1 MKMIKLSYF
10 ISSVTTPSFA
20 NPSFVERK
28 HELVAVCQYKKKNIF
43 LLWLIELLPSFMSK
57 YLKMFLC
64 IYISSLHSEVEKEM
78 LVSCINSGRSPNE
91 INKYHRNLKSH

>member
-28 HELVAVCQYKKKNIF
+28 HELVAVCQYKKKNH
-43 LLWLIELLPSFMSK
+43 LSA
-57 YLKMFLC
+57 
-64 IYISSLHSEVEKEM
+64 
-78 LVSCINSGRSPNE
+78 LVDRI
-91 INKYHRNLKSH
+91 IAKFHV